1 MTGEDAEALMPD
13 AAGVFGRC
21 DVDFATGEVTLTAPL
36 RKLFGFAEAGRLSLD
51 DIRARTHPAD
61 RQRIAEEMAAALD
74 DSSKASVRT
83 RFRIQRQ
90 DGSTVWL
97 EAHERILRDGDGRAI
112 RTAGVMHAVTGRKRA
127 EPPEDQSWRRF
138 EAALANTSVVVF
150 QQDLALR
157 YTWIH
162 NPKLGFDA
170 QSVLGKTDCEL
181 TGPELARPLDAI
193 KRGVIETG
201 QSARREVTMQ
211 GPGARGR
218 YNLYVEPRRDES
230 GAIVGITCAAR
241 EIAVERGGA
250 GAPSKLRQ
258 AISDRDALLD
268 RIGAR
273 NGARNDTGADCG
285 LFAICIDVLRRKLT
299 GYATLT
305 REDIALLGLMEKK
318 RRFVPARQRVEIGA
332 SSANRPWLIGNGWV
346 YSYRTLA
353 SGERQVMGFHLPGD
367 LIGASGPGGDRAGTS
382 HVAVTDCV
390 LCEFDRAMVMK
401 LRRSET
407 MLPDAL
413 NWCDAREEAI
423 LQQHLISVGRRSAIA
438 RVAHLLLELG
448 ARLKL
453 VGLADDA
460 GYTCPLSQELLGDAL
475 GLTKIHINR
484 MLRELREL
492 GCLTFRNGE
501 VSFGD
506 MARLTELAEYDAAYL
521 DLRVQGPQPQAGMQA

>member
-1 MTGEDAEALMPD
+1 LPKPG
-13 AAGVFGRC
+13 
-21 DVDFATGEVTLTAPL
+21 
-36 RKLFGFAEAGRLSLD
+36 LSLD

-74 DSSKASVRT
+74 DASKASVRT

-97 EAHERILRDGDGRAI
+97 EARERIERDGDGRAI

-218 YNLYVEPRRDES
+218 YDLYVEPRRDDS
-230 GAIVGITCAAR
+230 GAIVGVTCAAI

-268 RIGAR
+268 RID
-273 NGARNDTGADCG
+273 GARNDTGARPRPVHH
-285 LFAICIDVLRRKLT
+285 LHRRAAAQARRLRHADPRRRRAAGADGEK
-299 GYATLT
+299 A
-305 REDIALLGLMEKK
+305 ALRPQPDKEL
-318 RRFVPARQRVEIGA
+318 EIGA
-332 SSANRPWLIGNGWV
+332 SSANRTWLIGNGWV
-346 YSYRTLA
+346 YSYKALA
-353 SGERQVMGFHLPGD
+353 SGERQVSGFHLPGD
-367 LIGASGPGGDRAGTS
+367 LIGASGPGGDRG
-382 HVAVTDCV
+382 HLLRCGDG
-390 LCEFDRAMVMK
+390 
-401 LRRSET
+401 LRRCASST
-407 MLPDAL
+407 
-413 NWCDAREEAI
+413 
-423 LQQHLISVGRRSAIA
+423 
-438 RVAHLLLELG
+438 
-448 ARLKL
+448 
-453 VGLADDA
+453 
-460 GYTCPLSQELLGDAL
+460 
-475 GLTKIHINR
+475 
-484 MLRELREL
+484 
-492 GCLTFRNGE
+492 
-501 VSFGD
+501 
-506 MARLTELAEYDAAYL
+506 
-521 DLRVQGPQPQAGMQA
+521 GPW